1 MRNWF
6 RTKTV
11 ALPIPTE
18 PEMYIIMA
26 GIIMFIMWMVIDG

>member
-11 ALPIPTE
+11 SIPIPTE
-18 PEMYIIMA
+18 PEMYIVVA